1 MNAQGRQILGE
12 AGCGARVLPL
22 QAGDQ
27 EPQPV
32 FGVGGIDSFI
42 QRLPVGMLDALVQL
56 RAVGQLGDEVAQA
69 VHRPN
74 AIRQL
79 RFTLTIPFMATFR
92 PYIRR
97 RRSDAKFP

>member
-1 MNAQGRQILGE
+1 M
-12 AGCGARVLPL
+12 
-22 QAGDQ
+22 
-27 EPQPV
+27 
-32 FGVGGIDSFI
+32 
-42 QRLPVGMLDALVQL
+42 
-56 RAVGQLGDEVAQA
+56 QLGTIWQLGNEVAQA